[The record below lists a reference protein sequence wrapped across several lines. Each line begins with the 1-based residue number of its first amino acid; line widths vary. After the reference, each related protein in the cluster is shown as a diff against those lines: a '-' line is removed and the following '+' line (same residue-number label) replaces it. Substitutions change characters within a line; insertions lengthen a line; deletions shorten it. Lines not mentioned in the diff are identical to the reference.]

1 MLRHLR
7 TRLTARS
14 GAALAILL
22 ATLVILASS
31 LCAAQ
36 KKAAPPDTTKPGDK
50 RVTAYFDVSKIVWP
64 SPPEIARVK
73 FMDLFTGEKI
83 DPGLFDKKKKKATW
97 MDRMAGQQPVED
109 MKIDKLPFQLI
120 RTYGVAV
127 DSKGKIYAGDQGVGA
142 IFIFDPQNK
151 DHVELIGNGKQA
163 NFGLITGLAID
174 DTDRLF
180 VSDAKMH
187 RVLVFNPKHEQEG
200 QFGAEVLVRPGGL
213 AIDNENRFL
222 YVADTGNDVID
233 VFDADTLKYLRQIGK
248 PSHKHEQTDPGTFS
262 LPEAVA
268 VDADGNVYV
277 TDTFN
282 DRIEIFDADG
292 NYISTFGKIG
302 DSPADFERPKSVAV
316 DGDGHVWVVDAGKG
330 QVKVFS
336 QSGRLLIYF
345 GGQGYYPGQFMGPWG
360 ITIDKF
366 NRVIVSETFPGR
378 VQMFRYVTDEEY
390 AVEKKKRESEP
401 APRPA
406 AVPAGNAP
414 ARNTDPPAP
423 AASKAPTS
431 N

>member
-1 MLRHLR
+1 MLRHLPIR
-7 TRLTARS
+7 DRAGDGT
-14 GAALAILL
+14 LL
-22 ATLVILASS
+22 ASSLVALVLASS
-31 LCAAQ
+31 LCVAQ
-36 KKAAPPDTTKPGDK
+36 KKSAAAADATKPGDK
-50 RVTAYFDVSKIVWP
+50 RMTAYFDISKIVWP
-64 SPPEIARVK
+64 SPPEIARIK
-73 FMDLFTGEKI
+73 FIDLFTGEKI
-83 DPGLFDKKKKKATW
+83 DPSLFEKKKKKQTW

-127 DSKGKIYAGDQGVGA
+127 DSKGKIYAGDQAVGA

-163 NFGLITGLAID
+163 NFGLIVGLAMD

-187 RVLVFNPKHEQEG
+187 HVLVFNSKHEQEA
-200 QFGAEVLVRPGGL
+200 QFGTDALVRPGGI

-233 VFDADTLKYLRQIGK
+233 VFDADTFKYLRQIGK

-282 DRIEIFDADG
+282 DRVEIFDADG
-292 NYISTFGKIG
+292 NFVGMFGKMG
-302 DSPADFERPKSVAV
+302 DAPTEFERPKSIAI

-336 QSGRLLIYF
+336 QTGRLLIYF
-345 GGQGYYPGQFMGPWG
+345 GGQGYFPGQFMGPWG

-366 NRVIVSETFPGR
+366 NRVLVSETFPGR
-378 VQMFRYVTDEEY
+378 VQMFRYVTDQEY
-390 AVEKKKRESEP
+390 QAEKKKREDEAAQNGAAIS
-401 APRPA
+401 APK
-406 AVPAGNAP
+406 
-414 ARNTDPPAP
+414 
-423 AASKAPTS
+423 AASAQPANSSTKESAAKPE
-431 N
+431 

>member
-1 MLRHLR
+1 MLRHLPI
-7 TRLTARS
+7 RLSARC
-14 GAALAILL
+14 GALLTVLGAL
-22 ATLVILASS
+22 VLASS
-31 LCAAQ
+31 FCAAQ
-36 KKAAPPDTTKPGDK
+36 KKAAAATDTTKPGDK
-50 RVTAYFDVSKIVWP
+50 RITGYFDISKIVWP
-64 SPPEIARVK
+64 SPPEIARIR

-83 DPGLFDKKKKKATW
+83 DPTLFAKKKKKQTW

-120 RTYGVAV
+120 RTYGLAV

-142 IFIFDPQNK
+142 IFIFDPENK

-163 NFGLITGLAID
+163 NFGLIVGLAMD

-180 VSDAKMH
+180 VSDAKLH
-187 RVLVFNPKHEQEG
+187 RVLAFNPNHEQEA
-200 QFGAEVLVRPGGL
+200 QFGTDVLVRPGGI

-233 VFDADTLKYLRQIGK
+233 VFDADTFKYLRQIGK

-268 VDADGNVYV
+268 VDADGNVCV

-282 DRIEIFDADG
+282 DRVEIFDADG
-292 NYISTFGKIG
+292 NFISMFGKNG
-302 DSPADFERPKSVAV
+302 DAPADFERPKGIAV
-316 DGDGHVWVVDAGKG
+316 DADGHIWVVDAGPN
-330 QVKVFS
+330 QVKVFN
-336 QSGRLLIYF
+336 QAGRLLIYF
-345 GGQGYYPGQFMGPWG
+345 GGQGNFPGQFMGPWG

-390 AVEKKKRESEP
+390 AAEKKKREDEAAQKRAATSGQKASTTQP
-401 APRPA
+401 ANSSTKDSA
-406 AVPAGNAP
+406 A
-414 ARNTDPPAP
+414 
-423 AASKAPTS
+423 KKE
-431 N
+431 

>member
-1 MLRHLR
+1 MLRHLP
-7 TRLTARS
+7 TRLSARY
-14 GAALAILL
+14 GALLAILV
-22 ATLVILASS
+22 ALVLASS

-36 KKAAPPDTTKPGDK
+36 KKAASADTTKPGDK
-50 RVTAYFDVSKIVWP
+50 RITGYFDISKIVWP
-64 SPPEIARVK
+64 SPPEIARIR
-73 FMDLFTGEKI
+73 FIDLFTGEKI
-83 DPGLFDKKKKKATW
+83 DPSLFAKKKKKQTW

-127 DSKGKIYAGDQGVGA
+127 DSKGKIYAGDQAVGA
-142 IFIFDPQNK
+142 IFIFDPENK

-163 NFGLITGLAID
+163 NFELIVGLAMD

-180 VSDAKMH
+180 VSDAKMR
-187 RVLVFNPKHEQEG
+187 RVLVFNSKHEQEA
-200 QFGAEVLVRPGGL
+200 QFGTDVLVRPGGI

-233 VFDADTLKYLRQIGK
+233 VFDADTFKYLRQIGK

-262 LPEAVA
+262 LPEGVA

-282 DRIEIFDADG
+282 DRVEIFDADG
-292 NYISTFGKIG
+292 NFISMFGKMG
-302 DSPADFERPKSVAV
+302 DAPAEFERPKSIAI

-336 QSGRLLIYF
+336 QTGRLLIYF
-345 GGQGYYPGQFMGPWG
+345 GGQGYFPGQFMGPWG

-390 AVEKKKRESEP
+390 EAEKKKRESE
-401 APRPA
+401 A
-406 AVPAGNAP
+406 AQK
-414 ARNTDPPAP
+414 R
-423 AASKAPTS
+423 AATSGQKAPSAQPANSSTKDS
-431 N
+431 AAK